1 MEDIASDDDLLSDML
16 LDSLEFEP
24 KISTHKMNQA
34 YRSPRYKTQQII
46 DIVRQKIVI
55 DADLTGA
62 VETLCSIDVIRKHL
76 STKTSRQRYEFQQ
89 HAKRYLETYMPE
101 SGVEFAL
108 TTRYK
113 RASRLTGSSAE
124 SSKAGQEHAEAEAR
138 AHAAGQSASHS
149 SIARGKMRAENGESL
164 GTSMA
169 DLCVVATKPF
179 KAGDL
184 VIMCKGG
191 VKDLTKSEDDALR
204 EEAVLSRERREEEK
218 YGGVLGPG
226 RDFSVIRSARKGCSQ
241 LLLGPARFVNHDCD
255 PNCEFHRLGQ
265 SQMVF
270 RCLRDVDL
278 NEEITTYYGDNY
290 FEVGNAECMCRTC
303 ESRGE
308 GIFASQKKTLEQGE
322 NEILANSAMS
332 NDLDS
337 QNDAITKGAPRR
349 SSSRKGKSPPP
360 KPVKKEPTTMQI
372 EKNGKTIHKTFPHHV
387 SDREFDPL
395 SSTHI
400 GPKCTC
406 LTCGSAFWA
415 PEAWWLPD
423 ECRRCE
429 RHFKIYQGDWPG
441 RTPTEPKWSA
451 IFTERKAK
459 REKVEAENK
468 KRKLLDNASP
478 GLSGASDVET
488 PVKLSPMRDMMESD
502 APVRANKTKRRTSQ
516 HHADANGRKKK
527 SKLVVEGSDNE
538 VEESIR
544 SFARPQKSNSKPT
557 VKRIASDD
565 EEQIKNE
572 ALHNP
577 RNISMNDEDDE
588 MSDLTSVSATNEG
601 AMSRSASSSA
611 SNLSSSAS
619 DDRPCGPKMLGKHA
633 KTETLAMFW
642 GAPTGDKRSRKPRVS
657 GLESLSDTVKS
668 SSNGR
673 HRRTAS
679 DMSNAS
685 TWTANRETDLVR
697 SPPGAQMRSISEAY
711 ANNSHH
717 LENAVSA
724 PPSAVN
730 VTQYTHS
737 ETSMPKSFSQKE
749 ILSHSTTPDTQNIS
763 GRSTPS
769 SSTQNSLATQG
780 PERTSVKNLA
790 MAWGAGVEESGRGN
804 RKRTAKEV
812 GSPLTLMASSSPK
825 RAQEERSATPPSVT
839 TKTSVQRQIIEEGRR
854 YSDPDPN
861 SSIVNVPVGDV
872 TTSLASNNLIQQ
884 GLPSSVNGGQAPSPP
899 LSDRSLSPARSISG
913 SPAGSATIRNPSPL
927 VGPPPVSFNGRPGIV
942 PGQPIRKNLRWGSGK
957 VSMSRPMVGSASSPL
972 AGPGASSSLSMNRG
986 TPTSTAGSTSSP
998 AGTGISS
1005 STKGIPDG
1013 VQTPSMSHSNSFS
1026 VSQKGDLHSGSI
1038 SHNVTSLQPSI
1049 KQEEGRTLFTPAAE
1063 SELRS
1068 HEMVAQDPQSGD
1080 TIAVKTIAAPTAGKA
1095 DEDDSDIKPIA
1106 TNSMI
1111 GKTEQTHA
1119 SSQHNLHNGN

>member
-1 MEDIASDDDLLSDML
+1 MEDIATDDDLLSDML

-55 DADLTGA
+55 DADLAGA

-76 STKTSRQRYEFQQ
+76 STKSSRQRYEFQQ

-113 RASRLTGSSAE
+113 RASRMTSSSAE
-124 SSKAGQEHAEAEAR
+124 TSKAGQEHAEAEAR
-138 AHAAGQSASHS
+138 ALAAGQAASQS
-149 SIARGKMRAENGESL
+149 SVARGKLRAENGESL

-191 VKDLTKSEDDALR
+191 VKDLTKTEDDALR
-204 EEAVLSRERREEEK
+204 EEAALSRERRKEQQ

-270 RCLRDVDL
+270 RCLRDVGL

-308 GIFASQKKTLEQGE
+308 GIFASQKKTIEQGE
-322 NEILANSAMS
+322 SEILAKSAMPS
-332 NDLDS
+332 VVDT
-337 QNDAITKGAPRR
+337 QDAQTNVTTKAAPRR

-360 KPVKKEPTTMQI
+360 KAVKKEPTTMQI
-372 EKNGKTIHKTFPHHV
+372 EKNGKVIQKTFPHHV

-451 IFTERKAK
+451 IYTERKSK
-459 REKVEAENK
+459 REKVDAENK
-468 KRKLLDNASP
+468 KRKLLDTASP
-478 GLSGASDVET
+478 GLSGTSDVET
-488 PVKLSPMRDMMESD
+488 PVKLSPMRDVTEPD
-502 APVRANKTKRRTSQ
+502 GQVKVNNTKRRTSQ
-516 HHADANGRKKK
+516 SNADSNGRKKK
-527 SKLVVEGSDNE
+527 SKLAPESSDNE
-538 VEESIR
+538 VEESIK
-544 SFARPQKSNSKPT
+544 SLIRPAKTSRPS
-557 VKRIASDD
+557 VKRIASD
-565 EEQIKNE
+565 EEVPVIN
-572 ALHNP
+572 AANAAAD
-577 RNISMNDEDDE
+577 DEDDE

-601 AMSRSASSSA
+601 AMSRTASSAA
-611 SNLSSSAS
+611 SNESSSAS

-642 GAPTGDKRSRKPRVS
+642 GAPTGDKRARKPRAN
-657 GLESLSDTVKS
+657 GLESLSDTVKVAG
-668 SSNGR
+668 NGR

-685 TWTANRETDLVR
+685 TWTANRENELIR
-697 SPPGAQMRSISEAY
+697 SPPDAPMRSVSDIHAKFPNYSEVE
-711 ANNSHH
+711 SG
-717 LENAVSA
+717 
-724 PPSAVN
+724 PSLG
-730 VTQYTHS
+730 QHSQS
-737 ETSMPKSFSQKE
+737 ETSIPKFNSQKE
-749 ILSHSTTPDTQNIS
+749 IANNAMNTDEQNLSA
-763 GRSTPS
+763 RSTPS
-769 SSTQNSLATQG
+769 SSAQTSSLATHG
-780 PERTSVKNLA
+780 PQRTSVKNLA
-790 MAWGAGVEESGRGN
+790 MAWGAGVEEGGRGN
-804 RKRTAKEV
+804 RKRTPRDV
-812 GSPLTLMASSSPK
+812 GSPLALMSSSSPK
-825 RAQEERSATPPSVT
+825 HAKDERSATPPSV
-839 TKTSVQRQIIEEGRR
+839 KASGQRQIAEEGRR
-854 YSDPDPN
+854 LSESNISSTIATAPSTDSISSNPTPN
-861 SSIVNVPVGDV
+861 NVMPKQ
-872 TTSLASNNLIQQ
+872 LLSNATND
-884 GLPSSVNGGQAPSPP
+884 NQAPSPP
-899 LSDRSLSPARSISG
+899 LSDRSVSPARSISG
-913 SPAGSATIRNPSPL
+913 SPAGSAAARNASPL
-927 VGPPPVSFNGRPGIV
+927 AGPPPVTFNGRPGVV

-972 AGPGASSSLSMNRG
+972 AGPGASSSFSMNRG
-986 TPTSTAGSTSSP
+986 TPLSTVGSASSP
-998 AGTGISS
+998 LVNS
-1005 STKGIPDG
+1005 KGPTEG
-1013 VQTPSMSHSNSFS
+1013 LQTPPTIPSNPST
-1026 VSQKGDLHSGSI
+1026 VPQKAVPEPQLASNI
-1038 SHNVTSLQPSI
+1038 I
-1049 KQEEGRTLFTPAAE
+1049 KQEEERTTYQPAIPEAVPSQE
-1063 SELRS
+1063 AVMR
-1068 HEMVAQDPQSGD
+1068 QPQSGE
-1080 TIAVKTIAAPTAGKA
+1080 TTAIKSIAAPNDVRMKEEGLDTKLASK
-1095 DEDDSDIKPIA
+1095 DE
-1106 TNSMI
+1106 TNDGNVQI
-1111 GKTEQTHA
+1111 DA
-1119 SSQHNLHNGN
+1119 YQHNLQNGH

>member
-1 MEDIASDDDLLSDML
+1 MEDIATDDDLLSDML

-55 DADLTGA
+55 DADLAGA
-62 VETLCSIDVIRKHL
+62 LETLCSIDVIRKHL
-76 STKTSRQRYEFQQ
+76 STKSSRQRYEFQQ

-113 RASRLTGSSAE
+113 RASRLTSSSAE
-124 SSKAGQEHAEAEAR
+124 TSKAGQEHAEAEAR
-138 AHAAGQSASHS
+138 ALAAGQDASQS
-149 SIARGKMRAENGESL
+149 SVARGKLRAETGESL

-191 VKDLTKSEDDALR
+191 VKDLTKTEDDALR
-204 EEAVLSRERREEEK
+204 EEAALSRERRKEQQ

-270 RCLRDVDL
+270 RCLRDVGL

-303 ESRGE
+303 ESRRE
-308 GIFASQKKTLEQGE
+308 GIFASQKKTIEQGE
-322 NEILANSAMS
+322 SEILAKSAMPS
-332 NDLDS
+332 
-337 QNDAITKGAPRR
+337 DAEAQDAPNETTTKTQAAPRR

-360 KPVKKEPTTMQI
+360 KAVKKEPTTMQI
-372 EKNGKTIHKTFPHHV
+372 EKNGKVIEKTFPHHV

-451 IFTERKAK
+451 IYTERKSK
-459 REKVEAENK
+459 REKVDAENK
-468 KRKLLDNASP
+468 KRKLLDTASP
-478 GLSGASDVET
+478 GLSGTSDVET
-488 PVKLSPMRDMMESD
+488 PVKLSPMRDVTEPD
-502 APVRANKTKRRTSQ
+502 GQVKANNTKRRTSQ
-516 HHADANGRKKK
+516 PHVDTNGRRKK
-527 SKLVVEGSDNE
+527 SKLAPESSDNE
-538 VEESIR
+538 VEDSIK
-544 SFARPQKSNSKPT
+544 SLIRPTKSNRPA

-565 EEQIKNE
+565 EEPVTN
-572 ALHNP
+572 AVP
-577 RNISMNDEDDE
+577 DDDDDE
-588 MSDLTSVSATNEG
+588 MSDLTSVSATNDG
-601 AMSRSASSSA
+601 AMSRTASSSA
-611 SNLSSSAS
+611 SNESSSAS

-642 GAPTGDKRSRKPRVS
+642 GAPTGDKRARKPRAT
-657 GLESLSDTVKS
+657 GLESLSDTVKVAG
-668 SSNGR
+668 NGR

-685 TWTANRETDLVR
+685 TWTANRENEMIR
-697 SPPGAQMRSISEAY
+697 SPPGAPMRSVSDIYAKFSNHSEAG
-711 ANNSHH
+711 SG
-717 LENAVSA
+717 
-724 PPSAVN
+724 PSLG
-730 VTQYTHS
+730 QHSQS
-737 ETSMPKSFSQKE
+737 ETSVPKSIPQKE
-749 ILSHSTTPDTQNIS
+749 YSTNPDEQDLSA
-763 GRSTPS
+763 RSTPS
-769 SSTQNSLATQG
+769 LSAQTSSLATHG
-780 PERTSVKNLA
+780 PQRTSVKNLA
-790 MAWGAGVEESGRGN
+790 MAWGAGVEEGGRGN
-804 RKRTAKEV
+804 RKRTPRDV
-812 GSPLTLMASSSPK
+812 GSPLALMSSSPK
-825 RAQEERSATPPSVT
+825 HAKEERSATPPSVNS
-839 TKTSVQRQIIEEGRR
+839 KALGQRQIAVEGRR
-854 YSDPDPN
+854 LSESNLSSVVATAPSADGN
-861 SSIVNVPVGDV
+861 SFHS
-872 TTSLASNNLIQQ
+872 TASNAIPKQVLSNTINDNQR
-884 GLPSSVNGGQAPSPP
+884 SSPP
-899 LSDRSLSPARSISG
+899 LSDRSVSPARSISG
-913 SPAGSATIRNPSPL
+913 SPAGSSATARNASPL
-927 VGPPPVSFNGRPGIV
+927 AGPPPVTFNGRPGAV

-957 VSMSRPMVGSASSPL
+957 ISMSRPMVGPASSPL
-972 AGPGASSSLSMNRG
+972 AGPAASSTLSTNRG
-986 TPTSTAGSTSSP
+986 TPLSTLGSASSP
-998 AGTGISS
+998 SVNS
-1005 STKGIPDG
+1005 KGPMEG
-1013 VQTPSMSHSNSFS
+1013 LQTPPTTSQLNSS
-1026 VSQKGDLHSGSI
+1026 AIPQKGLSDP
-1038 SHNVTSLQPSI
+1038 QPASNNI
-1049 KQEEGRTLFTPAAE
+1049 KQEEERTTFQSAL
-1063 SELRS
+1063 SEAVPS
-1068 HEMVAQDPQSGD
+1068 QEVVIQQSQSGEMTAIKSVATPDDVRLNEEGLD
-1080 TIAVKTIAAPTAGKA
+1080 TKLASKEET
-1095 DEDDSDIKPIA
+1095 SDGNVQIDV
-1106 TNSMI
+1106 
-1111 GKTEQTHA
+1111 H
-1119 SSQHNLHNGN
+1119 QHHLQNGH